1 MATYRRWPR
10 GQPHLPY
17 RESAARLHEGSAH
30 QVLRKTAA
38 WMPLFAFLRTIFQ
51 LPYIPLL
58 PHFTPRPL
66 HYKYSAVPKM
76 DSLFPQE
83 VLVSST
89 AIIES
94 YGM

>member
-1 MATYRRWPR
+1 MVKKSKAV
-10 GQPHLPY
+10 G
-17 RESAARLHEGSAH
+17 
-30 QVLRKTAA
+30 
-38 WMPLFAFLRTIFQ
+38 FAFLRTIFQ

-58 PHFTPRPL
+58 PHFTDRPL

-76 DSLFPQE
+76 ELLFPQK